1 MQQQPRITRPITL
14 ERAPATQVAE
24 AQLPPMTIV
33 ADRVTRTFSADT
45 GVFDLTF
52 EVPTGSIFG
61 MIGPSGS
68 GKTTTMRLLTGL
80 YKPHSGNLRVMD
92 RIPSKFSHRTRERI
106 GYMPQQFVLYPNL
119 TVWENLN
126 FVASLYGMGYFSR
139 RPRLNEVLEFVELK
153 DVRNRLSSQL
163 SGGMQ
168 RRLELACSLVHDP
181 QLLFTDEP
189 TAGIDP
195 VLRGKFWEHFRYLRD
210 QGRTLFVTTQY
221 VGEAA
226 YCDLVGVMR
235 AGRLIHIDTPEGL
248 RRRAMGGEVIKLVVD
263 VPHVLDATQLLQ
275 RHPAIKDV
283 QRSRNQPGLLYIYT
297 ESASETLPAIFN
309 LLNDYPDI
317 TVQQAEEYL
326 PPFDDIFIRLMEQA
340 EAEEVHD

>member
-1 MQQQPRITRPITL
+1 MQQPQRITRPIPAIR
-14 ERAPATQVAE
+14 ERIRAN
-24 AQLPPMTIV
+24 LPPLMV
-33 ADRVTRTFSADT
+33 AAQDVSRAFAQDV

-52 EVPTGSIFG
+52 EVPTGTIFG

-68 GKTTTMRLLTGL
+68 GKTTTVRLMTGL
-80 YKPHSGNLRVMD
+80 YRPDSGTMRVLG
-92 RIPSKFSHRTRERI
+92 REPAKFSAHTRERI

-126 FVASLYGMGYFSR
+126 FVASLYGLGYFSR
-139 RPRLNEVLEFVELK
+139 RKRLEYALDFVELS
-153 DVRNRLSSQL
+153 DVRGRLGSQL

-168 RRLELACSLVHDP
+168 RRLELACALVHDP
-181 QLLFTDEP
+181 LLLFADEP

-195 VLRGKFWEHFRYLRD
+195 VLRGKFWEHFRELRD

-235 AGRLIHIDTPEGL
+235 EGRLLHVDTPEGL
-248 RRRAMGGEVIKLVVD
+248 RRKALGGEVIRLVVNA
-263 VPHVLDATQLLQ
+263 PQALDAVEALQ
-275 RHPAIKDV
+275 RHPAISDV
-283 QRSRNQPGLLYIYT
+283 RRSRSHPGLLYVYT
-297 ESASETLPAIFN
+297 EKASSTLPIIFE
-309 LLNDYPDI
+309 LLNARPDI
-317 TVQQAEEYL
+317 TIEQAQEYQ

-340 EAEEVHD
+340 ETSHV